1 MADTEAILG
10 RVDTAKNTNTPK
22 APASDSPSGVQDR
35 TISKRLVFILAVCTG
50 MSAASLY
57 YAQPLLHSIKVS
69 LHLGT
74 ATAGLIVT
82 ITQVGY
88 IAGLVLVVPLG
99 DMFARRRL
107 LPLMV
112 AGIALALLGVSFSP
126 DGALLLLSSVVVG
139 ALSVA
144 AQITVAF
151 AATLAPDASRGR
163 VVGTV
168 MSGLLL
174 GILLARTVAGYLAD
188 LGSWR
193 TPFQVAAAVMVV
205 MAVVLSRVLPR
216 EGRRPPINYLRALTS
231 VPALLVEEP
240 LIRRRAVYGAASF
253 GAFNA
258 LWTPLAFLLSGSP
271 YHYATSTI
279 GLFGLFG
286 VVGAVTASFAGR
298 FADRGGAGAMTAVT
312 SVLLAVSW
320 ISIGFARTSLV
331 ALIVGVIVVDFA
343 SQGLHIT
350 NQSQIYRL
358 RPEARSRITA
368 TYMSVYFVGGVLGSF
383 GASTAYAAGGWV
395 ASSTV
400 GGAFGALAV
409 GLWVFGAL
417 SGGEDHLV
425 SARAGRMSAERALQL
440 EG

>member
-1 MADTEAILG
+1 
-10 RVDTAKNTNTPK
+10 
-22 APASDSPSGVQDR
+22 
-35 TISKRLVFILAVCTG
+35 
-50 MSAASLY
+50 
-57 YAQPLLHSIKVS
+57 
-69 LHLGT
+69 
-74 ATAGLIVT
+74 
-82 ITQVGY
+82 
-88 IAGLVLVVPLG
+88 
-99 DMFARRRL
+99 
-107 LPLMV
+107 MV

-425 SARAGRMSAERALQL
+425 SARAGGMSAERALQL

>member
-1 MADTEAILG
+1 M
-10 RVDTAKNTNTPK
+10 DTARNTNTPK
-22 APASDSPSGVQDR
+22 APRSGSHSKVEDR
-35 TISKRLVFILAVCTG
+35 GIPKRLVFILAVCTG

-57 YAQPLLHSIKVS
+57 YSQPLLHSIKVS

-112 AGIALALLGVSFSP
+112 AGIALALIGVSFSP
-126 DGALLLLSSVVVG
+126 DGALLLLSSLVVG

-144 AQITVAF
+144 AQVTVAF
-151 AATLAPDASRGR
+151 AATLAPDVSRGR

-193 TPFQVAAAVMVV
+193 TPFQVAAAVMVL
-205 MAVVLSRVLPR
+205 MAFVLSRVLPD
-216 EGRRPPINYLRALTS
+216 EGRRPPINYLKALTS
-231 VPALLVEEP
+231 VPTLLVEEP
-240 LIRRRAVYGAASF
+240 LIRRRAIYGAASF

-298 FADRGGAGAMTAVT
+298 FADRGGAGTMTAIT
-312 SVLLAVSW
+312 SALLAASW
-320 ISIGFARTSLV
+320 ISIGFARSSLA

-383 GASTAYAAGGWV
+383 GASTAYADGGWV
-395 ASSTV
+395 ASSIV
-400 GGAFGALAV
+400 GGAFGVLAV
-409 GLWVFGAL
+409 ALWVYGAL
-417 SGGEDHLV
+417 SGGEERLV
-425 SARAGRMSAERALQL
+425 SPRSGRVPAGRELQL